1 MGRDLKGRNYTSP
14 EGRALSLNVWS
25 WGILV
30 KFVWMF
36 AANEAAL
43 CKDWASDDSEGMN
56 AEETAKLVAKLKAA
70 RDRGAVAN
78 FIAMHPEGVSDMPVL
93 GGARRSFVK
102 HTPAIIDEFITFAE
116 ASGGWATFE
125 TLAMEAMREG
135 RMVTVTGAEREA
147 LEREMHERVKT
158 EVMEQFMGE
167 HLKRKTAVYVNL
179 QEWAKPRE
187 GMTIADVE
195 AVIAERK
202 AEGLRIDPATCER
215 VCRLV
220 EEDDPYS
227 LLNLRDEEEALSPD
241 LFMRNPDGEWVWFGD
256 VPEAT
261 LVAMLARVEKEYSNA
276 LPAPSFANDD
286 IAPDGIP
293 F

>member
-1 MGRDLKGRNYTSP
+1 MDGQGFERQERHVTGGPSLDLN
-14 EGRALSLNVWS
+14 AWS

-36 AANEAAL
+36 APNEAAL
-43 CKDWASDDSEGMN
+43 CKDWETDDSEGMN
-56 AEETAKLVAKLKAA
+56 AEDTAKLVKKLKAA

-78 FIAMHPEGVSDMPVL
+78 FIAMHKHGLSDNVL
-93 GGARRSFVK
+93 GGNGGPPFAK
-102 HTPAIIDEFITFAE
+102 YTPEIIDEFIAFAE

-147 LEREMHERVKT
+147 LEREMHESVET
-158 EVMEQFMGE
+158 EFREE
-167 HLKRKTAVYVNL
+167 LLKRKATMYVNL

-187 GMTIADVE
+187 GMTLADVE
-195 AVIAERK
+195 ALIADRK

-215 VCRLV
+215 VCRV
-220 EEDDPYS
+220 VQEVDPYQF
-227 LLNLRDEEEALSPD
+227 LDLPDEEQCFSPEP
-241 LFMRNPDGEWVWFGD
+241 FVRNPGGDWVWYGD

-261 LVAMLARVEKEYSNA
+261 FKAILDRAEKVEA
-276 LPAPSFANDD
+276 D
-286 IAPDGIP
+286 APDGLP